1 MKTLMLIASFL
12 LGASV
17 TAEAQ
22 QTICKNAGQDF
33 GVGASICECPTLTG
47 QGRTGGGGRSQILS
61 RRLVCDKNSEWSAA
75 VDNPCIA
82 IEESAN
88 SAAEDFLKFN
98 QMYCPRPATAEQTER
113 TFETAPNVQVL
124 AALSAICRRFPAVG
138 AQCAAL
144 LAGVVAAGK

>member
-1 MKTLMLIASFL
+1 MLCYKRAQAIL
-12 LGASV
+12 LGVSV

-22 QTICKNAGQDF
+22 QTTCKNAGQDY

-47 QGRTGGGGRSQILS
+47 LGRTGGGGRSQIFS
-61 RRLVCDKNSEWSAA
+61 RRMVCDKNGEWIAA
-75 VDNPCIA
+75 KDNPCIA
-82 IEESAN
+82 LEESAN

-98 QMYCPRPATAEQTER
+98 QLYCPRPATAEQTER